1 MGMVRDLCKKMTG
14 LSPEAVLRLERMGA
28 LLPLAADIAHAQL
41 TLYVRAAERCGLVV
55 MAQARPH
62 TTFVQYKP
70 HLLGTVVPC
79 LEEPLIEHTLRTGQ
93 AIAGQREWALGV
105 LGQMETQ
112 PVVTAEG
119 ETVGVLSCEASLEEA
134 TSQGHGLL
142 METAQWLLQA
152 AGPALPSA
160 CFRPLTASDG
170 IILVDRKG
178 QILFANAAAAHMY
191 RVLGVA
197 QLPGRHIYE
206 RGLQLQFVEKA
217 HATQQPV
224 EVECEAGGMV
234 LVMRALPILRQGK
247 VQRLAVLVSDVTELR
262 KKEKELLIKSA
273 VIQEIHHRVK
283 NNLQTIASL
292 LRLQARRSNSPEVQ
306 AALRESV
313 NRILSISV
321 VHEFLSQQDAEII
334 DVAEVARNILETVSQ
349 NMLEPDFDLHTELQG
364 NTVILP
370 SEQASSLAL
379 VINELIQNSLEHA
392 FVGRRQGVIG
402 ISIRSSDD
410 NYEIEI
416 YDDGVGLPPGFAIQE
431 LHSLGLQISRTLVE
445 ADLGGNFSLVGRP
458 EGTCARITIP
468 KTLEG
473 GR

>member
-1 MGMVRDLCKKMTG
+1 MGMVGDLCKKLTDLAM
-14 LSPEAVLRLERMGA
+14 EDIAYLERMGA
-28 LLPLAADIAHAQL
+28 LLPVAADLAHAQL
-41 TLYVRAAERCGLVV
+41 TLYVRAAERQVV
-55 MAQARPH
+55 VVVAQARPH
-62 TTFVQYKP
+62 TTFVRYKP

-79 LEEPLIEHTLRTGQ
+79 LEEPLVEYSLKYGQ
-93 AIAGQREWALGV
+93 SILGQREWALGM
-105 LGQMETQ
+105 LGQMQTL
-112 PVVTAEG
+112 PVCNAQG
-119 ETVGVLSCEASLEEA
+119 EVIAVLSCESSMEEA
-134 TSQGHGLL
+134 GAAGHELL
-142 METAQWLLQA
+142 LETAQWLLLA
-152 AGPALPSA
+152 AVPAVPAA
-160 CFRPLTASDG
+160 CFKTLTASDG
-170 IILVDRKG
+170 IILVDPKG

-191 RVLGVA
+191 RVLGAA

-206 RGLQLQFVEKA
+206 RGLELQFVEKA
-217 HATQQPV
+217 HAAQQPA
-224 EVECEAGGMV
+224 EAECEAGGMV
-234 LVMRALPILRQGK
+234 LVMRALPILHKGK
-247 VQRLAVLVSDVTELR
+247 VQRLVVLVSDVTELR

-292 LRLQARRSNSPEVQ
+292 LRLQARRSTSPEVQ

-349 NMLEPDFDLHTELQG
+349 NMLEPEFDLNTELDG

-392 FVGRRQGVIG
+392 FVGRKKGTIG
-402 ISIRSSDD
+402 IIISSTEDM
-410 NYEIEI
+410 YEVVI
-416 YDDGVGLPPGFAIQE
+416 YDDGVGLPETFAIQD
-431 LHSLGLQISRTLVE
+431 LQSLGLQISRTLVE
-445 ADLGGNFSLVGRP
+445 SDLGGRFSL
-458 EGTCARITIP
+458 EGCQGTRARITIP
-468 KTLEG
+468 KSIEG